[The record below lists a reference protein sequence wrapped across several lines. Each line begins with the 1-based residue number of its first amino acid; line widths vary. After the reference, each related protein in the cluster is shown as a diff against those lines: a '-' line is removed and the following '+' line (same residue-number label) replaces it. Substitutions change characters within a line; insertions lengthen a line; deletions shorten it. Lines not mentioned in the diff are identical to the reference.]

1 MDNRKFD
8 LEEPDELMIHNRLL
22 KYFESNKSYEEA
34 SKLIARDFPYLGAR
48 LKDCVDHMLFEHYH
62 ISKSGIPNTN
72 LVGIELF
79 TSNNAHEP
87 FATHGGSQFLINS
100 SQDIIVGI
108 CVSNPQYTFG
118 PAESRYCVYLDGK
131 KVISFDHTLPSSER
145 TAVYKVPLELMHYD
159 AMKGAAN
166 KKFKVTVEDENRPG
180 LSYEREFDLFV
191 SDDEPCGGFMTYYGG
206 VYRKEVGLITEVI
219 NIEDEIKTVH
229 YKAEIKVTDE
239 FKHLDVIEG
248 RVLVRKCHS
257 DEEIYTLSRPVKFV
271 RNPEEPEYHILDTP
285 LFNCAEE
292 DILTTP
298 SSDSALPTYI
308 LEADELYT
316 VTLVVFGEVI
326 WQNTLNVVLGSESDL
341 KEMSWDGCDEDEMEN
356 EDEERAAAEEAESIE
371 KEDMEDSGLTSDD
384 FDQLLEDFITQMGLE
399 KQSEGE
405 VKEEE
410 EAGDSKEEKVHI
422 DSPDDYIQI
431 ESLHLFSSS
440 VSSTDYNI
448 LLSALQSMPHTI
460 FAEKDLDNLVAVC
473 RYRKRK
479 DFYEIYEEVPPAWH
493 LYDQT
498 GRFVDSARC
507 QIDEINDVKYL
518 YGGFDKSAVGGWQL
532 GTYRIELKWGEH
544 SLLSAVFKVSELS
557 LQSEYDIDQIKRK
570 STVVAAGSDGSALAK
585 FDRMLGMEKVKEKV
599 HSLVNSAKLQKQR
612 EAAGL
617 PTKKPALHA
626 RFLGNPGTGKTTVA
640 RLIGEIYKEMG
651 LLSSGHVVIEERKNL
666 IGRYYDSE
674 GLAVDNALNRAKG
687 GILFIDE
694 AYNLYVED
702 DPKDPG
708 KRILEYLLTA
718 LSNEDDRDWMLIL
731 AGYPEEME
739 RMLNSNPGIKSRVS
753 EEFIFEDFDIDTL
766 VGIGEKYC
774 DDNNYELSE
783 EAKAMLKG
791 VITREYSM
799 KDKHFG
805 NGRYV
810 NKLMEKCIN
819 VNMATRLSKMESPT
833 REQLITIEAEDIVS
847 DKAEAKRIS
856 VGGFDEDAID
866 EALKRLDSMVGLNKV
881 KSAIHN
887 FVNISRYLNSQGE
900 KFTGKGLLKWNFTG
914 NTGTGKST
922 VAQILADILK
932 AMNLIQNSD
941 VTEVKGEEIFNVS
954 DYTCNE
960 TLKEAVKKT
969 RKGMLLIDGDAPEF
983 RSNEYR
989 LTNEQVRF
997 KLATL
1002 ASEDQTTGALV
1013 ISECSSPKLSIAHS
1027 LANNGI
1033 YDYDHIFIFD
1043 DYTDKELYE
1052 ILTQCLE
1059 KYKVTMAADAESIIR
1074 TYIGNLCQN
1083 RDLGFANART
1093 MKNLS
1098 RAIFEA
1104 VLLRLSGAGKDTS
1117 EGSHERVALA
1127 CDVDS
1132 FVWNSVKN
1140 KIGY

>member
-1 MDNRKFD
+1 MDNKKFD
-8 LEEPDELMIHNRLL
+8 LDDDNEKIVHDRLL
-22 KYFESNKSYEEA
+22 KYFESNKSFDEVR
-34 SKLIARDFPYLGAR
+34 KLISADFPYLGAR

-62 ISKSGIPNTN
+62 ISETGKLNTE

-79 TSNNAHEP
+79 TSNNSHEP
-87 FATHGGSQFLINS
+87 FSTYGGSQFLINS

-131 KVISFDHTLPSSER
+131 KVISFNHTMPAEER

-159 AMKGAAN
+159 AMKGATN

-180 LSYEREFDLFV
+180 LSYDKEFDLFV
-191 SDDEPCGGFMTYYGG
+191 SDDEPCDGFMTFYGG
-206 VYRKEVGLITEVI
+206 VYREKVGLITEVI

-248 RVLVRKCHS
+248 RVLVHKYLS
-257 DEEIYTLSRPVKFV
+257 DDDIYTLSRHVKFV

-298 SSDSALPTYI
+298 YSDSALPTYI

-326 WQNTLNVVLGSESDL
+326 WQTTLNVVLGSESDL
-341 KEMSWDGCDEDEMEN
+341 KEMSWDGVDEEELEN
-356 EDEERAAAEEAESIE
+356 EDE
-371 KEDMEDSGLTSDD
+371 EDMEDSGFTSDD
-384 FDQLLEDFITQMGLE
+384 FDKVLDDFITQMGLE
-399 KQSEGE
+399 KQSEGKM
-405 VKEEE
+405 KEEE
-410 EAGDSKEEKVHI
+410 EEGNSKEEKVHL

-440 VSSTDYNI
+440 VSSTDFNI
-448 LLSALQSMPHTI
+448 LPSALQSMPHTI

-479 DFYEIYEEVPPAWH
+479 DFYEIYEEIPPAWH

-498 GRFVDSARC
+498 GRFVHSARC
-507 QIDEINDVKYL
+507 QIDEINDAKYL

-557 LQSEYDIDQIKRK
+557 LQSEYDIDQIKHK

-612 EAAGL
+612 AAAGL

-674 GLAVDNALNRAKG
+674 GLAVDNALSRAKG

-819 VNMATRLSKMESPT
+819 VNMATRLSKIESPT

-856 VGGFDEDAID
+856 ACGFDEDAID

-922 VAQILADILK
+922 VAQILAEILK

-983 RSNEYR
+983 RSSEYR

-1043 DYTDKELYE
+1043 DYTEKELYE

-1059 KYKVTMAADAESIIR
+1059 KYKVIMDADAESIIK

-1104 VLLRLSGAGKDTS
+1104 VLLRLSAADPS
-1117 EGSHERVALA
+1117 NESSERVAHA

-1132 FVWNSVKN
+1132 FVWNSTKN
-1140 KIGY
+1140 KIGF

>member
-1 MDNRKFD
+1 
-8 LEEPDELMIHNRLL
+8 MIHNRLL

-62 ISKSGIPNTN
+62 ISESGIPNTN

-180 LSYEREFDLFV
+180 LSYDREFELFV
-191 SDDEPCGGFMTYYGG
+191 SDDEPCGGFMTYYAG
-206 VYRKEVGLITEVI
+206 VYREKVGLITEVI

-229 YKAEIKVTDE
+229 YRAEIKVTDE

-248 RVLVRKCHS
+248 RVLIHKHFS
-257 DEEIYTLSRPVKFV
+257 DEEISTLSRPVKFV

-298 SSDSALPTYI
+298 YSDSALPTYI

-326 WQNTLNVVLGSESDL
+326 WHNTLNVVLGSESDL

-384 FDQLLEDFITQMGLE
+384 FDQLLDDFITQMGLE

-448 LLSALQSMPHTI
+448 LPSALQSMPHTI

-498 GRFVDSARC
+498 GRFVHSARC

-599 HSLVNSAKLQKQR
+599 HSLVNSTKLQKQR

-766 VGIGEKYC
+766 VGIGEKFC

-983 RSNEYR
+983 RSSEYR

-997 KLATL
+997 KLASL
-1002 ASEDQTTGALV
+1002 VNDDKSTGAIV
-1013 ISECSSPKLSIAHS
+1013 IAECSSPKMSIAHS

-1043 DYTDKELYE
+1043 DYTESELYE
-1052 ILTQCLE
+1052 ILLQCLE
-1059 KYKVTMAADAESIIR
+1059 KYKVTMSASAEAIIKK
-1074 TYIGNLCQN
+1074 YISNLSSN

-1104 VLLRLSGAGKDTS
+1104 VLIRISSSGCAD
-1117 EGSHERVALA
+1117 HERVAEA
-1127 CDVDS
+1127 EDVSS
-1132 FVWNSVKN
+1132 FVWSMTSN
-1140 KIGY
+1140 KIGF